1 MKFLT
6 SKTYP
11 DRGLSIVYVKHK
23 RNSYRGE
30 AKLHP
35 DDIWSEFTG
44 CRFAEERAEIKA
56 LKNEYKQKKHDCD
69 ECKKFVAAV
78 QQYAKFD
85 PKDPS
90 AKAMFRQLNCRIKEV
105 NRLVDEINKKEFNLH
120 VAIRQQ
126 DRFNQKVA
134 KTD

>member
-11 DRGLSIVYVKHK
+11 DKGLSVVFVEHK
-23 RNSYRGE
+23 GNNYRGE

-35 DDIWSEFTG
+35 DDKWSKFTG

-56 LKNEYKQKKHDCD
+56 LKDEYKQKKHDCE
-69 ECKKFVAAV
+69 ECRKFVAVV
-78 QQYAKFD
+78 QQYAKFN
-85 PKDPS
+85 PGDPS
-90 AKAMFRQLNCRIKEV
+90 ARAMFRQLNRRIKEV
-105 NRLVDEINKKEFNLH
+105 NNLADKINEKEFNLRI
-120 VAIRQQ
+120 AIRQQ
-126 DRFNQKVA
+126 DRFNQKIV